1 MTALSHKADIVSV
14 TKKTT
19 LGLWFLQWG
28 KKDPKVDIHL
38 SSIERDF
45 PGGPLGSLLMRL
57 LGAIFWA

>member
-1 MTALSHKADIVSV
+1 MTALPHKANIVPV

-38 SSIERDF
+38 PSVERDF
-45 PGGPLGSLLMRL
+45 PGGPLGSLPKY
-57 LGAIFWA
+57 